1 MKNHS
6 VTLLFCLFFLCVFL
20 LPNISLSQNT
30 VHQRLDSVTY
40 FEWEPIL
47 TEWIP
52 DSKIMF
58 IYDSK
63 GNSFQNIGMGLNKT
77 TNQWENGYKNEYNF
91 DEDGNLIEQIDFSWD
106 NSKNIWIGFSREEYK
121 YDSKGNNVQTCYYY
135 GLVNNEWRG
144 TLRIINFY
152 DSDRRILKANIH
164 EWNEQINTWS
174 DEFYIE
180 EYKYD
185 SIGNLI
191 EEVRHIFLN
200 EDGYGKVNLK
210 FEYTYDDYGYRLQ
223 KVTYKRDADN
233 NQWKKNLKNEYI
245 YDSNY
250 NIIKDIYYQW
260 NESDDQWEKDRIDNF
275 IFDDNDNLLEQ
286 SGIFYSQLENRWLPI
301 IEKVLN
307 SYDTKGNLT
316 RTISFRRKGLT
327 EELIPIYKDEF
338 EFDDNLYNTDFILP
352 YIFLDFL
359 KGNFINQIV
368 GFTSYSWEESIS
380 LWLPS
385 EKGKLFYSERNMTFL
400 NERPEMLFNIYPN
413 PATEYINIENN
424 QYFSNAN
431 ISLISITG
439 EIITKRKMNG
449 KVTIPVSD
457 IPAGLYFLKIDSNN
471 GNIQTKKIIIN

>member
-1 MKNHS
+1 MKKSFFN
-6 VTLLFCLFFLCVFL
+6 LNIFFLFSGL
-20 LPNISLSQNT
+20 IFTFQISFSQNIAR
-30 VHQRLDSVTY
+30 QSLDSIIY
-40 FEWEPIL
+40 FGWEPIL

-52 DSKIMF
+52 DSKMMF
-58 IYDSK
+58 NYDSK
-63 GNSFQNIGMGLNKT
+63 GNSFQNIDMKLNKT
-77 TNQWENGYKNEYNF
+77 TNQWVNGFKNEYKF
-91 DEDGNLIEQIDFSWD
+91 DEDGNLIEQIDFKWD
-106 NSKNIWIGFSREEYK
+106 KSKNIWIGSSREEYK
-121 YDSKGNNVQTCYYY
+121 YDSKGNNVQACNYYRHDNKWK
-135 GLVNNEWRG
+135 GL
-144 TLRIINFY
+144 LKIINFY
-152 DSDRRILKANIH
+152 NSDGKILKANSF

-174 DEFYIE
+174 DEFYTE

-191 EEVRHIFLN
+191 EEIRPSGVIT
-200 EDGYGKVNLK
+200 LK

-223 KVTYKRDADN
+223 KITYRRDVNN

-260 NESDDQWEKDRIDNF
+260 NESDDQWEKNRIDNF

-286 SGIFYSQLENRWLPI
+286 SGIFYSQLENKWLPI

-316 RTISFRRKGLT
+316 RTISFRRKGRT
-327 EELIPIYKDEF
+327 EELVPIYKDEF
-338 EFDDNLYNTDFILP
+338 EFDDKLYITDFILP

-368 GFTSYSWEESIS
+368 EGTSYSWEESTS
-380 LWLPS
+380 FWLPS
-385 EKGKLFYSERNMTFL
+385 EKVKVYYSERNMTFL

-413 PATEYINIENN
+413 PATEYINIENRQN
-424 QYFSNAN
+424 FSDTN

-439 EIITKRKMNG
+439 ELITKRIMNE
-449 KVTIPVSD
+449 KVTISVSD
-457 IPAGLYFLKIDSNN
+457 IPAGLYLLKIDSND
-471 GNIQTKKIIIN
+471 GNTQTKKIIIN